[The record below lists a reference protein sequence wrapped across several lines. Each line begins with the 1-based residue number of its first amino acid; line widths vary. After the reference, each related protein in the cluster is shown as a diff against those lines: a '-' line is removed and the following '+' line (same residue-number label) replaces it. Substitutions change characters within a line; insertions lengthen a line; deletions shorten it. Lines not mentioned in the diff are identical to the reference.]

1 MLPMPEPTPDP
12 DGSSAAHP
20 LDLPLIREF
29 DDRSSLW
36 LLEDP
41 LLLRGLLQILDPHLV
56 ERLDFA
62 HARRVNRSFIPA
74 DLQKEESD
82 LVYSVPFH
90 GADRAVWVYVLLE
103 HQSKPDPVMSLRLYL
118 YMGELW
124 DTQQREWADR
134 NTPSADRRL
143 HPIIPVVYYT
153 GEKRWSAPLTLRQLM
168 DLP

>member
-1 MLPMPEPTPDP
+1 MPEPTPEP
-12 DGSSAAHP
+12 DGSSAARP

-41 LLLRGLLQILDPHLV
+41 WLLRGLLQILDPHLV
-56 ERLDFA
+56 ERLDFT

-82 LVYSVPFH
+82 LIYTVPFR
-90 GADRAVWVYVLLE
+90 GGRGRAVWVYVLLE
-103 HQSKPDPVMSLRLYL
+103 HQSKPDPLMSLRLYL

-124 DTQQREWADR
+124 DTQQREWEDKKTRPA
-134 NTPSADRRL
+134 ARRL
-143 HPIIPVVYYT
+143 LPIIPVIYYT
-153 GEKRWSAPLTLRQLM
+153 GQKRWSAPRRSKS
-168 DLP
+168 